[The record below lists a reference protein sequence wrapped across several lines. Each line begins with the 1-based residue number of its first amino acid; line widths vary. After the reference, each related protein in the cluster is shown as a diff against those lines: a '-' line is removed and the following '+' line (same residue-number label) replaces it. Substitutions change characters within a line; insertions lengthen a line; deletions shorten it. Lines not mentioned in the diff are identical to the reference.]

1 MINKDKVVWLEG
13 MFLQPQHFQ
22 QQQRYQQEQLA
33 QGLQAVLSN
42 AWGFTALKLDVAQLA
57 MGRVSLLECAGI
69 MPDGTLF
76 ELDTQALARASFV
89 VPEGSRELDLVI
101 ALPREG
107 ASNIEVEREPG
118 SNSLSRDYL
127 IEADVADNCADGCG
141 ETTLQLARLNL
152 HLAHQQDVERS
163 HVFLGVARVLERS
176 PNGQISLDE
185 SFIAPVLHW
194 RVATQLA
201 AFVDDVLG
209 RIKQRGYLL
218 ATNMGMPGLGG
229 VAEVQHFLMLQTI
242 NRAELVLSHL
252 ASYPDLHP
260 EVLYR
265 ELLGLVGELAIFFE
279 AHKRP
284 KTYPV
289 YRHDRL
295 AETFSPVI
303 RDLAYILSAQ
313 AGTDVVPL
321 PLHDREHGI
330 RFAAVLDSG
339 LYTTA
344 RFVLAVR
351 AEVPDDE
358 LRKRFPTGLKIGPAE
373 RVTDLVELQL
383 PGLNV
388 SVLPAAPRELP
399 YYAGFSYFELQNDNP
414 LWQELNTSRGFGLH
428 VTGDFPGLKLAFWAI
443 KDVQ

>member
-33 QGLQAVLSN
+33 QGLQAVLAN
-42 AWGFTALKLDVAQLA
+42 AWGFTALKLDTMQLA

-76 ELDTQALARASFV
+76 ELDDQVLARTTFI
-89 VPEGSRELDLVI
+89 VPEGSRELDLVL

-107 ASNIEVEREPG
+107 ASNIEVEHEPG
-118 SNSLSRDYL
+118 PSSLSRNYL
-127 IEADVADNCADGCG
+127 IEADVTDNCTDGCG

-152 HLAHQQDVERS
+152 HLAHQQDVERT
-163 HVFLGVARVLERS
+163 HVYLGVARVLERS
-176 PNGQISLDE
+176 PNGQVSLDE
-185 SFIAPVLHW
+185 NFIAPVLRWH
-194 RVATQLA
+194 VATQLA

-209 RIKQRGYLL
+209 KIKQRGYLL

-229 VAEVQHFLMLQTI
+229 VTEVQHFLMLQTI
-242 NRAELVLSHL
+242 NRAESVLSHL
-252 ASYPDLHP
+252 MSYPSLHP
-260 EVLYR
+260 EIMYR
-265 ELLGLVGELAIFFE
+265 ELLGLAGELAVFSE
-279 AHKRP
+279 TDKRP

-295 AETFSPVI
+295 AESFAPI
-303 RDLAYILSAQ
+303 LKDLAYTLSAE

-321 PLHDREHGI
+321 PLNDREHGI

-373 RVTDLVELQL
+373 RVADLVELQL

-399 YYAGFSYFELQNDNP
+399 YYAGFSYFELQNDHP
-414 LWQELNTSRGFGLH
+414 LWQELKASKGFGMH
-428 VTGDFPGLKLAFWAI
+428 VAGDFPGLKLAFWAI
-443 KDVQ
+443 KGVQ

>member
-1 MINKDKVVWLEG
+1 MFIKDKVVWMEG

-22 QQQRYQQEQLA
+22 QQQRYQRGQLV
-33 QGLQAVLSN
+33 QGLQAVLAN
-42 AWGFTALKLDVAQLA
+42 AWGFTALKLDTAQLA
-57 MGRVSLLECAGI
+57 MGRVSLLECAGV

-76 ELDTQALARASFV
+76 DMDSQALARASFV
-89 VPEGSRELDLVI
+89 VPEGSGELDLVL

-107 ASNIEVEREPG
+107 ASNIEVESEPG
-118 SNSLSRDYL
+118 PDSLSRYRL
-127 IEADVADNCADGCG
+127 IEADVTDSCADGVG
-141 ETTLQLARLNL
+141 EATLQLARLNL
-152 HLAHQQDVERS
+152 RLARQQDVARS
-163 HVFLGVARVLERS
+163 HVYLGVARVLERS
-176 PNGQISLDE
+176 PSGQVSLDE
-185 SFIAPVLHW
+185 RVIVPVLSW
-194 RVATQLA
+194 RVAPQLS
-201 AFVDDVLG
+201 AFVDDFLG
-209 RIKQRGYLL
+209 RVKQRGYLL
-218 ATNMGMPGLGG
+218 ATNMGVPGLGG

-242 NRAELVLSHL
+242 NRAESVLSHL
-252 ASYPDLHP
+252 ASYPGLHP

-265 ELLGLVGELAIFFE
+265 ELLGLAGELAIFSE
-279 AHKRP
+279 TDKRP

-295 AETFSPVI
+295 AESFAPVLK
-303 RDLAYILSAQ
+303 DLAYILSAQ

-321 PLHDREHGI
+321 ALNDREHGI

-339 LYTTA
+339 LYATA

-373 RVTDLVELQL
+373 RVTDLVGLQL

-399 YYAGFSYFELQNDNP
+399 YYAGFSYFELQSDHP
-414 LWQELNTSRGFGLH
+414 LWQELKASTGFGLH
-428 VTGDFPGLKLAFWAI
+428 VAGDFPGLQLAFWAI
-443 KDVQ
+443 KEPQ